1 MTTNL
6 LLFAGFVLSMLLMS
20 FNYGRKKTK
29 VLFFG
34 DSITSQ
40 GMRRNGYITL
50 LSRLIKQEVE
60 EEKFDLI
67 GAGVDGNKVG
77 DLLQRVEADVLSRGP
92 DIVVVFIGVN
102 DVWHKQTGAGAEI
115 DTFEPLY
122 ENLIEKLKVAR
133 SKIILCT
140 PAVIGEK
147 VDESNEFDEDLMS
160 YNEVIKNIAYSNDFP
175 LIDLRKAFMDYNLAN
190 NLENKQAG
198 ILTTDGV
205 HLNDEG
211 NELVAREMWKVIKDI
226 KL

>member
-20 FNYGRKKTK
+20 FNYGRKRTK

-34 DSITSQ
+34 DSITEQ
-40 GMRRNGYITL
+40 GMRRKGYITL
-50 LSRLIKQEVE
+50 LHKLIKQEAE

-67 GAGVDGNKVG
+67 GAGVNGNRVG
-77 DLLQRVEADVLSRGP
+77 DLLQRVDADVLSKGP

-102 DVWHKQTGAGAEI
+102 DVWHRQVGEGTDL
-115 DTFEPLY
+115 DTFEDLY
-122 ENLIEKLKVAR
+122 RRLIEKLKVGR
-133 SKIILCT
+133 SKIVLCT

-147 VDESNEFDEDLMS
+147 IDESNQFDEDLDK
-160 YNEVIKNIAYSNDFP
+160 YATVIKNIASTNDFP
-175 LIDLRKAFMDYNLAN
+175 LIDLRQAFINYNLAN
-190 NLENKQAG
+190 NIESKEAG

-211 NELVAREMWKVIKDI
+211 NELAAREMWKVIKDI
-226 KL
+226 KP

>member
-20 FNYGRKKTK
+20 FNYGRKRTK

-34 DSITSQ
+34 DSITEQ
-40 GMRRNGYITL
+40 GMRRKGYITL
-50 LSRLIKQEVE
+50 LHKLIKQEAE

-67 GAGVDGNKVG
+67 GAGVNGNRVG
-77 DLLQRVEADVLSRGP
+77 DLLQRVEADVLSKGP

-102 DVWHKQTGAGAEI
+102 DVWHKQVGEGTDL
-115 DTFEPLY
+115 DTFEDLY
-122 ENLIEKLKVAR
+122 RRLIEKLKVGR
-133 SKIILCT
+133 SKIVLCT

-147 VDESNEFDEDLMS
+147 IDESNQFDEDLDK
-160 YNEVIKNIAYSNDFP
+160 YATVIKNIASTNDFP
-175 LIDLRKAFMDYNLAN
+175 LIDLRQAFINYNLAN
-190 NLENKQAG
+190 NIESKEAG

-211 NELVAREMWKVIKDI
+211 NELAAREMWKVIKDI
-226 KL
+226 KP

>member
-29 VLFFG
+29 ILFFG
-34 DSITSQ
+34 DSITEQ
-40 GMRRNGYITL
+40 GMRRKGYITV
-50 LSRLIKQEVE
+50 LSKLIKQEAE
-60 EEKFDLI
+60 EEKYDLI
-67 GAGVDGNKVG
+67 GAGVNGNKVW
-77 DLLQRVEADVLSRGP
+77 DLLQRVDADVLSRGP

-102 DVWHKQTGAGAEI
+102 DVWHKQVDAGT
-115 DTFEPLY
+115 DVDRFEDLY
-122 ENLIEKLKVAR
+122 NTLLEKLKVGR

-140 PAVIGEK
+140 TAVIGEK
-147 VDESNEFDEDLMS
+147 VDSNNEFEGDLNS
-160 YNEVIKNIAYSNDFP
+160 FNEVIKKIASSNDLP
-175 LIDLRKAFMDYNLAN
+175 LIDLRKAFINYNLAN
-190 NLENKQAG
+190 NPENQEAG

>member
-34 DSITSQ
+34 DSITNQ

-102 DVWHKQTGAGAEI
+102 DVWHKQTGIGTEI
-115 DTFEPLY
+115 DTFETSY
-122 ENLIEKLKVAR
+122 ERLIEKLKVGR

-140 PAVIGEK
+140 LAVIGEK
-147 VDESNEFDEDLMS
+147 VDESNKFDEDLMS

-175 LIDLRKAFMDYNLAN
+175 LIDLRQAFINYNLAN
-190 NLENKQAG
+190 NLENKEAG

>member
-34 DSITSQ
+34 DSITNQ

-102 DVWHKQTGAGAEI
+102 DVWHKQTGAGTEI
-115 DTFEPLY
+115 DTFETSY
-122 ENLIEKLKVAR
+122 ERLIEKLKVGR
-133 SKIILCT
+133 SKILLCT

-160 YNEVIKNIAYSNDFP
+160 FNEVIKNIAYSNDFP

>member
-34 DSITSQ
+34 DSITNQ

-102 DVWHKQTGAGAEI
+102 DVWHKQTGAGTEI
-115 DTFEPLY
+115 DTFETSY
-122 ENLIEKLKVAR
+122 ERLIEKLKVGR

-140 PAVIGEK
+140 LAVIGEK
-147 VDESNEFDEDLMS
+147 VDESNKFDEDLMS

>member
-102 DVWHKQTGAGAEI
+102 DVWHKQTGAGTEI
-115 DTFEPLY
+115 DTFETSY
-122 ENLIEKLKVAR
+122 ERLIEKLKVGR
-133 SKIILCT
+133 SKILLCT

-160 YNEVIKNIAYSNDFP
+160 FNEVIKNIAYSNDFP

>member
-1 MTTNL
+1 
-6 LLFAGFVLSMLLMS
+6 MS

-34 DSITSQ
+34 DSITEE
-40 GMRRNGYITL
+40 GLRRKGYITV
-50 LSRLIKQEVE
+50 LSKLIKQEAE
-60 EEKFDLI
+60 EEKYDLI
-67 GAGVDGNKVG
+67 GAGVNGNKVW
-77 DLLQRVEADVLSRGP
+77 DLLQRVDADVLSRGP

-102 DVWHKQTGAGAEI
+102 DVWHKQVDAGT
-115 DTFEPLY
+115 DVDRFEDLY
-122 ENLIEKLKVAR
+122 NTLLEKLKVGR

-140 PAVIGEK
+140 TAVIGEK
-147 VDESNEFDEDLMS
+147 VDSNNEFEGDLNS
-160 YNEVIKNIAYSNDFP
+160 FNEVIKKIASSNDLP
-175 LIDLRKAFMDYNLAN
+175 LIDLRKAFINYNLAN
-190 NLENKQAG
+190 NPENQEAG

>member
-34 DSITSQ
+34 DSITNQ

-77 DLLQRVEADVLSRGP
+77 DLLQRVETDVLSRGP

-102 DVWHKQTGAGAEI
+102 DVWHKQTGAGTEI
-115 DTFEPLY
+115 DTFETLY
-122 ENLIEKLKVAR
+122 ENLIEKLKVGR

-190 NLENKQAG
+190 KLENKQAG